1 MATITKRGE
10 TYLVRWYGIHGDRR
24 ARSCPTKRSAE
35 QLGRTVEEDKSNGR
49 DWEPPRRGAT
59 LEEVVTAYLKHIART
74 KRPATLSAYGD
85 FSIQFVSFVGADE
98 SASKAFTSRTIT
110 AYYDHLL
117 ERATVRESTRQQYVQ
132 MAERVWS
139 WAYGSEEYGDQ
150 LGRPRRLE
158 MRAVESTPTVAPTW
172 AECDRCVAQLDPK
185 TGAYRAAIIMRY
197 TGLRVSQACGLLFSD
212 IDVKAGTL
220 RLRGEL
226 GKSRNERAGRI
237 IPVSLHL
244 IAAMN
249 AWGGQPH
256 DKIVGAVTADD
267 AIRRAWRASGV
278 RAEVY
283 KGRPDH
289 AFRKAFVTELRRAS
303 ADPDAVEYLVG
314 HSSGIR
320 GIYTDPSALPL
331 VKTVGLVEAIRITAG
346 SSNVVALR
354 KSS

>member
-1 MATITKRGE
+1 MASITKRGDAY
-10 TYLVRWYGIHGDRR
+10 TVRWYGVHGDRR
-24 ARSCPTKRSAE
+24 VRTCPTRRSAE
-35 QLGRTVEEDKSNGR
+35 QLARTVEEEKSQGR
-49 DWEPPRRGAT
+49 DWEPPKRGARV
-59 LEEVVTAYLKHIART
+59 EEVVTSYLKHVART
-74 KRPATLSAYGD
+74 KRPATLRAYGD
-85 FSIQFVSFVGADE
+85 FSIQFVAFVGADE
-98 SASKAFTSRTIT
+98 SAPKAFTAKTIT

-117 ERATVRESTRQQYVQ
+117 ERSTVRESTRQQYVQ
-132 MAERVWS
+132 MAERIWA
-139 WAYGSEEYGDQ
+139 WAYDSEEYGDQ

-158 MRAVESTPTVAPTW
+158 MRVVESTPTVAPTW
-172 AECDRCVAQLDPK
+172 AECDRCIAALDPAI
-185 TGAYRAAIIMRY
+185 GAYRAAVIMRY

-212 IDVKAGTL
+212 VDITAGTL

-226 GKSRNERAGRI
+226 GKSKKERAGRI
-237 IPVSLHL
+237 IPISPHL
-244 IAAMN
+244 VAVIRT
-249 AWGGQPH
+249 WGGQPH
-256 DKIVGAVTADD
+256 DKVAGPVTADD
-267 AIRRAWRASGV
+267 AIRRAWKASGV

-331 VKTVGLVEAIRITAG
+331 VKTVALVEPIRISTG
-346 SSNVVALR
+346 SGNVVALR